1 MQRLS
6 GSVNDQ
12 GIAVAEAVVLAM
24 PRFAGVIPGSSPP
37 HVGRWVIGHTRT
49 DETGAWQLDCD
60 YSGPVIVMC
69 WDTTGRQLAPMV
81 LGPVEA

>member
-12 GIAVAEAVVLAM
+12 GVLLADAVVLAL
-24 PRFAGVIPGSSPP
+24 PRVAGVIPGSSPP
-37 HVGRWVIGHTRT
+37 RVGRWVLAHTTT
-49 DETGAWQLDCD
+49 DAAGVWQLDCD

>member
-12 GIAVAEAVVLAM
+12 GVLLADAVVLAL

-37 HVGRWVIGHTRT
+37 RVGRWVLAHTTT
-49 DETGAWQLDCD
+49 DAAGADRK
-60 YSGPVIVMC
+60 SVV
-69 WDTTGRQLAPMV
+69 
-81 LGPVEA
+81 